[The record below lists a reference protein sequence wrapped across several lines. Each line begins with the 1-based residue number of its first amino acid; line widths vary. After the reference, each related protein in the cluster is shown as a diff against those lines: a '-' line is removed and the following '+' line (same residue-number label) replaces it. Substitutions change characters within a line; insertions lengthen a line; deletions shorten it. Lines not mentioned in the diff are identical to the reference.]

1 MRRSALVVVL
11 AGIVAAGSGCASSK
25 KTAVA
30 KAPPGDPIDANA
42 CEHICAASAA
52 CGDAP
57 STCEPKCRDW
67 LVNRSRPGIATATA
81 KCAVPR
87 IDGVCAKHEY
97 ARAAASALV
106 ACIDEAGRAALKVDN
121 RALVVA
127 ARAICDRGAR
137 CNDASEEDAD
147 RCVEKITF
155 GNKVPKGLGIFGAIK
170 PDLVERFASCM
181 AESSCGSQSG
191 ASACFGEMLGEDDD
205 EEQGDDDG
213 DGVAPQKATPETP
226 GTKI

>member
-1 MRRSALVVVL
+1 MRRSALVVIL
-11 AGIVAAGSGCASSK
+11 AGIVVASGCASSK

-67 LVNRSRPGIATATA
+67 LVTRSRPGIATATA

-121 RALVVA
+121 SALLVA

-147 RCVEKITF
+147 RCVEKITY

-181 AESSCGSQSG
+181 AESPCGSQTG

-205 EEQGDDDG
+205 ESVDDG
-213 DGVAPQKATPETP
+213 GDEAAPPPPKPTAEPP

>member
-1 MRRSALVVVL
+1 MGRCALLFAMVGL
-11 AGIVAAGSGCASSK
+11 LGLSGCASSK
-25 KTAVA
+25 RATTA
-30 KAPPGDPIDANA
+30 KAPAGDPIDANA

-67 LVNRSRPGIATATA
+67 LVARSRPGIATATA

-87 IDGVCAKHEY
+87 IDGACAKHEY
-97 ARAAASALV
+97 AHTAASALV

-121 RALVVA
+121 SALVVA
-127 ARAICDRGAR
+127 ARAICQRGAR

-155 GNKVPKGLGIFGAIK
+155 ANKVPKGLGIFGAIK
-170 PDLVERFASCM
+170 PSLVERFASCM
-181 AESSCGSQSG
+181 AESACGSQSG
-191 ASACFGEMLGEDDD
+191 ASACFGEMLGEEDDD
-205 EEQGDDDG
+205 DNGDG
-213 DGVAPQKATPETP
+213 DEAQPPAPKVPEGP
-226 GTKI
+226 STKI